1 MQNQHTNLDF
11 TQVYQEYYPK
21 ILRYLERLT
30 GNKEDTRD
38 LVQEVFL
45 KVERSLAQFECRS
58 SLSTWIYR
66 IATNVSHDRFRSTSF
81 QQGKKQTLTD
91 AFIEENKEDKN
102 VWTGEKEAST
112 EQQLE
117 RKEMSGCINRYIYD
131 LNEAY
136 QKVLVLSEYEGLK
149 NKEIASI
156 LGITLDTVKIRI
168 YRGRIQLKK
177 RMEKGCDITPDPES
191 GLHCD
196 EK

>member
-1 MQNQHTNLDF
+1 MQNKITDLEL
-11 TQVYQEYYPK
+11 TQVYREFYPQ

-30 GNKEDTRD
+30 GDKEEARD

-45 KVERSLAQFECRS
+45 KVDQGLSKFEGRS

-66 IATNVSHDRFRSTSF
+66 IATNVSHDRFRSSSF
-81 QQGKKQTLTD
+81 QKGKKQTLTD
-91 AFIEENKEDKN
+91 EFIEENKEDAN
-102 VWTGEKEAST
+102 VWTGESEASAD
-112 EQQLE
+112 QKLAG
-117 RKEMSGCINRYIYD
+117 KEMSSCINRYIYD
-131 LNEAY
+131 LKEDY

-156 LGITLDTVKIRI
+156 LGVTLDTVKIRI
-168 YRGRIQLKK
+168 YRGRTQLKK
-177 RMEKGCDITPDPES
+177 RMEKGCDVTPDPYS

>member
-1 MQNQHTNLDF
+1 MQNQITNLDF
-11 TQVYQEYYPK
+11 TQVYTEFHPK

-30 GNKEDTRD
+30 GDREEARD
-38 LVQEVFL
+38 LVQDVFL
-45 KVERSLAQFECRS
+45 KVDKGLTKFEGRS

-66 IATNVSHDRFRSTSF
+66 IATNLSHDRFRSASF
-81 QQGKKQTLTD
+81 QKGEKQTLTEG
-91 AFIEENKEDKN
+91 FIEENKENKN
-102 VWTGEKEAST
+102 AWTGEGETSA

-117 RKEMSGCINRYIYD
+117 RKEMSSCINRYIYD
-131 LNEAY
+131 LNEDY

-168 YRGRIQLKK
+168 YRGRVQLKK
-177 RMEKGCDITPDPES
+177 RMEKGCDVTPDPDS

>member
-1 MQNQHTNLDF
+1 MQNQITKQDF
-11 TQVYQEYYPK
+11 TQVYQEFYPK

-30 GNKEDTRD
+30 GDKEEARD
-38 LVQEVFL
+38 LVQDVFL
-45 KVERSLAQFECRS
+45 KVDQGLTKFEGRS

-66 IATNVSHDRFRSTSF
+66 IATNVSNDRFRSASF
-81 QQGKKQTLTD
+81 QKGKKQTLTD
-91 AFIEENKEDKN
+91 EFIEENKEDKN
-102 VWTGEKEAST
+102 AWTGERETSA

-117 RKEMSGCINRYIYD
+117 KKEMSSCINKYIYD
-131 LNEAY
+131 LNEDY
-136 QKVLVLSEYEGLK
+136 QKVLVLSDYEGLK

-168 YRGRIQLKK
+168 HRGRIQLKK
-177 RMEKGCDITPDPES
+177 RMEKGCDVTPDPDT

>member
-1 MQNQHTNLDF
+1 MQNQSTYLDF
-11 TQVYQEYYPK
+11 TQVYTEFYPK

-30 GNKEDTRD
+30 GDREDARD
-38 LVQEVFL
+38 LVQDVFL
-45 KVERSLAQFECRS
+45 KVDQGLTTFEGRS

-66 IATNVSHDRFRSTSF
+66 IATNVSHDRFRSVSF
-81 QQGKKQTLTD
+81 QKGKKQTVTD
-91 AFIEENKEDKN
+91 EFIEDTKQDAN
-102 VWTGEKEAST
+102 VWTGEKGTAVD
-112 EQQLE
+112 QQLE
-117 RKEMSGCINRYIYD
+117 GKEMSGCINRYIYD
-131 LNEAY
+131 LNEDY

-168 YRGRIQLKK
+168 HRGRVQLKK
-177 RMEKGCDITPDPES
+177 RMEKGCDVAPDPDT

>member
-1 MQNQHTNLDF
+1 MQNQITNLDF
-11 TQVYQEYYPK
+11 TQVYTEFHPK

-30 GNKEDTRD
+30 GDREEARD
-38 LVQEVFL
+38 LVQDVFL
-45 KVERSLAQFECRS
+45 KVDKGLTKFEGRS

-66 IATNVSHDRFRSTSF
+66 IATNLSHDRFRSASF
-81 QQGKKQTLTD
+81 QKGKKQTLTEG
-91 AFIEENKEDKN
+91 FIEENKENKN
-102 VWTGEKEAST
+102 AWTGEGETSA

-117 RKEMSGCINRYIYD
+117 RKEMSSCINRYIYD
-131 LNEAY
+131 LNEDY

-168 YRGRIQLKK
+168 YRGRVQLKK
-177 RMEKGCDITPDPES
+177 RMEKGCDVTPDPDS

>member
-1 MQNQHTNLDF
+1 MQNQLTNLDF
-11 TQVYQEYYPK
+11 TQVYQEFHPK

-30 GNKEDTRD
+30 GDKEEARD
-38 LVQEVFL
+38 LVQDVFL
-45 KVERSLAQFECRS
+45 KVDHGLSKFEGRS

-66 IATNVSHDRFRSTSF
+66 IATNVSNDRFRSASF
-81 QQGKKQTLTD
+81 QKEKKQTVTD
-91 AFIEENKEDKN
+91 DFVEENKEDKN
-102 VWTGEKEAST
+102 ILTGERETSA

-117 RKEMSGCINRYIYD
+117 RKEMSSCINRYIYD
-131 LNEAY
+131 LNEDY

-168 YRGRIQLKK
+168 HRGRVQLKK
-177 RMEKGCDITPDPES
+177 RMEKGCDVTPDPDT

>member
-1 MQNQHTNLDF
+1 MQNQITKQDF
-11 TQVYQEYYPK
+11 TQVYQEFYPK

-30 GNKEDTRD
+30 GDKEEARD
-38 LVQEVFL
+38 LVQDVFL
-45 KVERSLAQFECRS
+45 KVDQGLTKFEGRS

-66 IATNVSHDRFRSTSF
+66 IATNVSNDRFRSASF
-81 QQGKKQTLTD
+81 QKGKKQTLTD
-91 AFIEENKEDKN
+91 EFIEENKEDKN
-102 VWTGEKEAST
+102 AWTGERETSA

-117 RKEMSGCINRYIYD
+117 KKEMSSCINKYIYD
-131 LNEAY
+131 LNEDY
-136 QKVLVLSEYEGLK
+136 QKVLVLSDYEGLK

-168 YRGRIQLKK
+168 HRGRVQLKK
-177 RMEKGCDITPDPES
+177 RMEKGCDVTPDPDT

>member
-1 MQNQHTNLDF
+1 MQNQITNLDF
-11 TQVYQEYYPK
+11 TQVYTEFHPK

-30 GNKEDTRD
+30 GDREEARD
-38 LVQEVFL
+38 LVQDVFL
-45 KVERSLAQFECRS
+45 KVDKGLTKFEGRS

-66 IATNVSHDRFRSTSF
+66 IATNLSHDRFRSASF
-81 QQGKKQTLTD
+81 QKGEKQTLTD
-91 AFIEENKEDKN
+91 EFVEENKENKN
-102 VWTGEKEAST
+102 AWTGEGETSA

-117 RKEMSGCINRYIYD
+117 RKEMSSCINRYIYD
-131 LNEAY
+131 LNEDY

-168 YRGRIQLKK
+168 YRGRVQLKK
-177 RMEKGCDITPDPES
+177 RMEKGCDVTPDPDS

>member
-1 MQNQHTNLDF
+1 MQNQIENLDF
-11 TQVYQEYYPK
+11 TQVYTEYHPR

-30 GNKEDTRD
+30 GDKEDARD
-38 LVQEVFL
+38 LVQDVFL
-45 KVERSLAQFECRS
+45 KVDQGISKFEGRS

-66 IATNVSHDRFRSTSF
+66 IATNVSNDRFRSASF
-81 QQGKKQTLTD
+81 QKGKKQTLTD
-91 AFIEENKEDKN
+91 EFIEEDKEDRN
-102 VWTGEKEAST
+102 TWTGEKETSSD
-112 EQQLE
+112 QRLE

-131 LNEAY
+131 LNKDY

-156 LGITLDTVKIRI
+156 LGVTLDTVKIRI
-168 YRGRIQLKK
+168 HRARTQLKK
-177 RMEKGCDITPDPES
+177 RMDKGCDVSPDPDA

>member
-1 MQNQHTNLDF
+1 MQNQLTNLDF
-11 TQVYQEYYPK
+11 TQVYQDYYPK
-21 ILRYLERLT
+21 ILRYLERLS
-30 GNKEDTRD
+30 GNTEEAKD

-45 KVERSLAQFECRS
+45 KVDQGLSKFEGRS

-66 IATNVSHDRFRSTSF
+66 IATNVSHDRFRSASF
-81 QQGKKQTLTD
+81 QKGKKQTLTD
-91 AFIEENKEDKN
+91 EFIEENKEEKN

-112 EQQLE
+112 VQQLE
-117 RKEMSGCINRYIYD
+117 RKEMSSCINRYIYD
-131 LNEAY
+131 LKEDY

-156 LGITLDTVKIRI
+156 LGVTLDTVKIRI
-168 YRGRIQLKK
+168 HRGRVQLKK
-177 RMEKGCDITPDPES
+177 RMEKGCDITPDPDT

>member
-1 MQNQHTNLDF
+1 MQNQIAKQDF
-11 TQVYQEYYPK
+11 TQVYQEFYPK

-30 GNKEDTRD
+30 GEREDARD

-45 KVERSLAQFECRS
+45 KVDQGLSKFEGRS

-66 IATNVSHDRFRSTSF
+66 IATNVSNDRFRSASF
-81 QQGKKQTLTD
+81 QKGKKQTSTD
-91 AFIEENKEDKN
+91 EFIEDNKEDKN
-102 VWTGEKEAST
+102 AWTGERETSA

-117 RKEMSGCINRYIYD
+117 RKEMSSCINKYIYD
-131 LNEAY
+131 LNEDY
-136 QKVLVLSEYEGLK
+136 QKVLVLSDYEGLK
-149 NKEIASI
+149 NKEIASV

-168 YRGRIQLKK
+168 HRGRVQLKK
-177 RMEKGCDITPDPES
+177 RMEKGCDVTPDPDT